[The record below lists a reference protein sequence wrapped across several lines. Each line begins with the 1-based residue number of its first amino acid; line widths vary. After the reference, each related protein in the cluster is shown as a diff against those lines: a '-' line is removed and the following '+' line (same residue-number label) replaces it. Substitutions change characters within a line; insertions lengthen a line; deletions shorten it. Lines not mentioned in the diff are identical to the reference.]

1 MVLPRDGYSV
11 LDSNLDFSQEESKR
25 SAVIVIVMTKSVD
38 IIAENDFVREVLVK
52 DIREPLDILN
62 WYRNL
67 YYKESIITERGL
79 MAMTIN
85 DLFMKYNFTL
95 R

>member
-1 MVLPRDGYSV
+1 MKDI
-11 LDSNLDFSQEESKR
+11 LDILAEPIYQEV
-25 SAVIVIVMTKSVD
+25 ANDLAING
-38 IIAENDFVREVLVK
+38 ENDFVKEVYAK

-67 YYKESIITERGL
+67 YYKEGIETERGL

-85 DLFMKYNFTL
+85 DLFMKYKFEL

>member
-1 MVLPRDGYSV
+1 MIETKDIA
-11 LDSNLDFSQEESKR
+11 
-25 SAVIVIVMTKSVD
+25 SAVAEAAKTIMTKSID
-38 IIAENDFVREVLVK
+38 IIAENDFVKEVLVK

-67 YYKESIITERGL
+67 YYKEGITTERGL
-79 MAMTIN
+79 MAITIN

>member
-1 MVLPRDGYSV
+1 MIDDKDIVRIA
-11 LDSNLDFSQEESKR
+11 EEAAKT
-25 SAVIVIVMTKSVD
+25 IMTKSID

-67 YYKESIITERGL
+67 YYKENMTTERGL
-79 MAMTIN
+79 MAVTIN

>member
-1 MVLPRDGYSV
+1 MIDDKDIVRIA
-11 LDSNLDFSQEESKR
+11 EEAAKT
-25 SAVIVIVMTKSVD
+25 IITKSID

-52 DIREPLDILN
+52 NIREPLDILN

-67 YYKESIITERGL
+67 YYKEGITTERGL